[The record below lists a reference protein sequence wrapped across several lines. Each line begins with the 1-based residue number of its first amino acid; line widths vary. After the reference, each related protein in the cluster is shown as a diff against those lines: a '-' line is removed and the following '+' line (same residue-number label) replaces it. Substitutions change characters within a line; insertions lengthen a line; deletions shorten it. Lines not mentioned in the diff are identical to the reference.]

1 MTDRPSGPRIA
12 ALSLVL
18 SLSSALAGPARAGC
32 DAKSGAKTAALVE
45 LYTSEGCSSCPP
57 ADRQLSRLSE
67 ALEAGALAVPLSLHV
82 SYWDAIGW
90 KDPFAQTAFVER
102 QRALVKARGGSS
114 VYTPQFFVGGEEARS
129 WPETFAASVRRIN
142 AAPAAADI
150 RIQAAPAANGMLA
163 LTAQASARDT
173 STPAALYVAVTE
185 DGLVSRVLRGE
196 NGGSTLGHDG
206 VARAWIG
213 PIAFE
218 RGAAAVQREVAL
230 PAGWNRD
237 RLSVVAFVQD
247 ARSGAVLQALK
258 ASQCARS

>member
-1 MTDRPSGPRIA
+1 M
-12 ALSLVL
+12 
-18 SLSSALAGPARAGC
+18 
-32 DAKSGAKTAALVE
+32 
-45 LYTSEGCSSCPP
+45 
-57 ADRQLSRLSE
+57 
-67 ALEAGALAVPLSLHV
+67 
-82 SYWDAIGW
+82 
-90 KDPFAQTAFVER
+90 
-102 QRALVKARGGSS
+102 
-114 VYTPQFFVGGEEARS
+114 
-129 WPETFAASVRRIN
+129 
-142 AAPAAADI
+142 
-150 RIQAAPAANGMLA
+150 
-163 LTAQASARDT
+163 
-173 STPAALYVAVTE
+173 STPVALYVAVTE

-218 RGAAAVQREVAL
+218 RGSAAVQREVAL

>member
-1 MTDRPSGPRIA
+1 MTDRPSGSRIA
-12 ALSLVL
+12 ALSLAL
-18 SLSSALAGPARAGC
+18 SLTSALAGPARAGC
-32 DAKSGAKTAALVE
+32 DAKSGARTAALVE

-57 ADRQLSRLSE
+57 ADRQLSRLPE

-102 QRALVKARGGSS
+102 QRALVQARGGSS
-114 VYTPQFFVGGEEARS
+114 VYTPQFFVSGQEARS
-129 WPETFAASVRRIN
+129 WPETFAASVKRIN

-150 RIQAAPAANGMLA
+150 RIQATPTPGGLA
-163 LTAQASARDT
+163 LSTQATARDT
-173 STPAALYVAVTE
+173 SAAAALYVAVTE

-213 PIAFE
+213 PIALE
-218 RGAAAVQREVAL
+218 RGSAAVQREVAL

>member
-12 ALSLVL
+12 ALSLAL
-18 SLSSALAGPARAGC
+18 SLASAAPAWAGC
-32 DAKSGAKTAALVE
+32 DAKSGARTAALVE

-102 QRALVKARGGSS
+102 QRALVQARGGSS
-114 VYTPQFFVGGEEARS
+114 VYTPQFFVGGQEARS
-129 WPETFAASVRRIN
+129 WPETFAASVKRIN

-150 RIQAAPAANGMLA
+150 RIQATPTAGGLA
-163 LTAQASARDT
+163 LTAQASARDM

-185 DGLVSRVLRGE
+185 AGLVSRVLRGE
-196 NGGSTLGHDG
+196 NGGATLGHDG

-218 RGAAAVQREVAL
+218 RGSAVVQREVAL

-237 RLSVVAFVQD
+237 RLSIVAFVQD